1 MRADLG
7 PELDG
12 LTERVIKSAFA
23 VTRALGHGFLE
34 AVYKNALA
42 VELEQAGIGY
52 QKERAFPVHY
62 RGKRVGN
69 YIADLVVGNVI
80 VVELK
85 VVEVLSAPHSAQL
98 HNYLRASQLPVG
110 LLFNFGKPRIDVRRV
125 LL

>member
-1 MRADLG
+1 MRAVLA
-7 PELDG
+7 PELDA
-12 LTERVIKSAFA
+12 LTERVIKCAFT

-42 VELEQAGIGY
+42 IELEQVGIEH
-52 QKERAFPVHY
+52 QKERAFPVFY
-62 RGKRVGN
+62 RGERVGN

-80 VVELK
+80 IVELK
-85 VVEVLSAPHSAQL
+85 VVEALSAPHSAQL
-98 HNYLRASQLPVG
+98 HNYLKASQFPVG